1 MFWYYFFFDW
11 EVYLFISGYSA
22 EYFGSK
28 CFSLI
33 IVEICREYSLLFCSM
48 FEKFIRNRSSRVEM
62 FFWKHLCQSIF
73 LNKFADPRP
82 VTSSKVKLW
91 HWCFPENFVKILRT
105 FFCNSILPVAA
116 SVQSLQLQKKITA
129 QSCKIPLFSGYIAAV
144 NCK

>member
-33 IVEICREYSLLFCSM
+33 IVEICREYSLLFCSV
-48 FEKFIRNRSSRVEM
+48 FEKFIRNRSSRVEV

-82 VTSSKVKLW
+82 VTSSKIRLW
-91 HWCFPENFVKILRT
+91 HWCFPEIFVKILGT
-105 FFCNSILPVAA
+105 LFCNSILPVTVLYKAF
-116 SVQSLQLQKKITA
+116 SCRKNSRNSLAKF
-129 QSCKIPLFSGYIAAV
+129 PFSPDTSPQ
-144 NCK
+144 